1 MLQHFYQLSDDEMEF
16 QLYDR
21 LSFRQFVGL
30 RESDRVP
37 DSKTIWLF
45 KNGLAAS
52 GALPD
57 LFAAFGTHLEV
68 LGYRAHKGQLIDAS
82 IQEVRKP
89 RSLDPEDSETEAP
102 KAQHDT
108 DATFTKKGNK
118 TYFGYKNHVS
128 VDERFGF
135 VRCYGVSEA
144 SLHESQ
150 AFEDVFDASNTGSN
164 LYADSAYRG
173 GSIDGFVEEKL
184 LTDKRQH
191 RAYRGN
197 PLKGDQKRANTS
209 PGKVR
214 AKGEHVFAWNKNW
227 RQRFQIRSIGLVR
240 AGFAIG
246 LNNLIYNMRRLV
258 FLSDAAFY

>member
-89 RSLDPEDSETEAP
+89 PSLDPEDSETEAG
-102 KAQHDT
+102 KAQ
-108 DATFTKKGNK
+108 
-118 TYFGYKNHVS
+118 
-128 VDERFGF
+128 
-135 VRCYGVSEA
+135 
-144 SLHESQ
+144 
-150 AFEDVFDASNTGSN
+150 NTVSN
-164 LYADSAYRG
+164 L
-173 GSIDGFVEEKL
+173 
-184 LTDKRQH
+184 
-191 RAYRGN
+191 
-197 PLKGDQKRANTS
+197 
-209 PGKVR
+209 
-214 AKGEHVFAWNKNW
+214 
-227 RQRFQIRSIGLVR
+227 
-240 AGFAIG
+240 
-246 LNNLIYNMRRLV
+246 
-258 FLSDAAFY
+258 